1 MKKGFNKI
9 LITLM
14 SVALLGLIIIQVYW
28 TQKVFVSQTEEFNGR
43 VYQALNATVD
53 EINQMELNYYYTRF
67 EDVREDFKASTDK
80 PQVMSSQ
87 MVQDRSEEH
96 TSELQSR
103 GHLVCRLLLEK
114 KKK

>member
-1 MKKGFNKI
+1 MD
-9 LITLM
+9 
-14 SVALLGLIIIQVYW
+14 S
-28 TQKVFVSQTEEFNGR
+28 KVFVSQTEEFNGR

-87 MVQDRSEEH
+87 MVQDSAGTTYITMTRYIGAFGGFSF
-96 TSELQSR
+96 
-103 GHLVCRLLLEK
+103 
-114 KKK
+114 